1 MTTPIID
8 HGNGTRIRIGDRIS
22 ICRRGRRGIYAA
34 EFSRHGRHIRRSL
47 RTSNQKIAR
56 QRAIK
61 LEADLAGGE
70 YAAPAKPVLVADAKQ
85 QFIAAMKAA
94 DRAKKTIVA
103 YESECAV
110 LVEFLHSKG
119 VRMLTQITPQ
129 HFLAYRAFRK
139 THLAQKTLYTRLIII
154 KTFFNWCCGGGALL
168 DKNPFRQCRVARP
181 YISPKFS
188 PTLDQV
194 NSILTK
200 ATNPRLAQFAALA
213 FTGLRV
219 GELSMLRPGDVD
231 LTRGW
236 IRVVGREG
244 WKPKTRE
251 ARKVPIHPRLQQIL
265 HQYDAS
271 LKDSAARAY
280 FFSDKVDGS
289 DPINVRTINVE
300 LQGLAKSLS
309 IPVSRNKNGL
319 VVHSFRHY
327 FETQCVD
334 SGVPQFVV
342 DQWMGHRGNALMGAT
357 YYGHSDEKSV
367 RFMSQVKF

>member
-1 MTTPIID
+1 MTSTQID
-8 HGNGTRIRIGDRIS
+8 NDKGTHIRIGDCVS
-22 ICRRGRRGIYAA
+22 IILRGKRGTYCAD
-34 EFSRHGRHIRRSL
+34 FQSNGRHIRRSL
-47 RTSNQKIAR
+47 KTANMKIAR

-70 YAAPAKPVLVADAKQ
+70 YTAPAKPVLVADAKQ

-94 DRAKKTIVA
+94 DRAKKTIIA
-103 YESECAV
+103 YDSECEV
-110 LVEFLHSKG
+110 FVEFHHSKG

-129 HFLAYRAFRK
+129 HFLAYRAYRK

-154 KTFFNWCCGGGALL
+154 KTFLNWCCGGGALL
-168 DKNPFRQCRVARP
+168 DKNPFRQCKVARP

-194 NSILTK
+194 NSILAK

-231 LTRGW
+231 LTGGW

-265 HQYDAS
+265 HQYAAS
-271 LKDSAARAY
+271 LTNIAARAY
-280 FFSDKVDGS
+280 FFSDQVDGNN
-289 DPINVRTINVE
+289 PINVRTVNVA
-300 LQGLAKSLS
+300 LQALAKSLS
-309 IPVSRNKNGL
+309 VPVSRNKNGL
-319 VVHSFRHY
+319 VVHSLRHY

-334 SGVPQFVV
+334 SGVPQFIV
-342 DQWMGHRGNALMGAT
+342 DQWMGHRGNVLMGAT

-367 RFMSQVKF
+367 QFMTQVKF